1 MYIKRNGAEFK
12 LTAEEIFCAHKEF
25 VINWMKNTLEEEFSI
40 PEAHSGKYAELA
52 YDKYSEGNG
61 ESEYQCVEAAAEEYE
76 KFHSF
81 KDRKENDNGE
91 DEEDLLPIATCGSC
105 GQCYEN
111 GWCDRYSETVNAEE
125 TGCDHVHGENIKK
138 VYALGSNMGIFDL
151 TGLTKEDVAKK
162 LGYNLKDIQI
172 MDTI

>member
-76 KFHSF
+76 KLHSF

-91 DEEDLLPIATCGSC
+91 DRGLHQRKQHLYISHKRIAA
-105 GQCYEN
+105 
-111 GWCDRYSETVNAEE
+111 V
-125 TGCDHVHGENIKK
+125 
-138 VYALGSNMGIFDL
+138 
-151 TGLTKEDVAKK
+151 
-162 LGYNLKDIQI
+162 DICRFV
-172 MDTI
+172 